1 MNQMA
6 AGSTLGY
13 KNSGETTSY
22 KVRDAKKGRKLFSG
36 VIAKRRNKKN
46 FLGPSASLAL
56 CPIGLQPS
64 KNLSLC
70 LRQTGRPGV
79 KGFEPLFLGIK
90 GRCLTTWLYSKKPI
104 DQPYAGMESLHVAP
118 LAH

>member
-1 MNQMA
+1 M

-13 KNSGETTSY
+13 KHSKETLY
-22 KVRDAKKGRKLFSG
+22 EIRDAKKGRKLFSG

-46 FLGPSASLAL
+46 FIGPPSAGLAL
-56 CPIGLQPS
+56 LYLPRAFNQS
-64 KNLSLC
+64 KTIYFC
-70 LRQTGRPGV
+70 FRQTWLGWPGV

-104 DQPYAGMESLHVAP
+104 NQPYTKIQ
-118 LAH
+118 